1 MKWKPEALLVN
12 RWKDILRGSRF
23 YLSSVTLFHTFVPLS
38 SSSSFFVPTA
48 SHPRS
53 QAFLSSSLSVTD
65 DQLYYSFA
73 FLPYALLS
81 QLVQFA
87 SPSFSLSLSLFLS
100 YLLFCTS
107 LPFSIRPSSD
117 NEKPSLRSKRETIG
131 NATTIIA
138 RDFAFIAIKSRSER
152 GWILISSLCSGTLFF
167 YLCGSIEKI
176 ALAFPSSVTLLTL
189 DITNLGFSH
198 DQTRGSSCPAFS
210 NSFSKYRSSSSTS
223 IKISN
228 VRDNLFVAIIRWLC

>member
-1 MKWKPEALLVN
+1 METRGPPRERTFFAVRVFTCVPLLFLIPLSPFLHP
-12 RWKDILRGSRF
+12 RLSLSPRLRILVHKLSFRRLFRLRATNSTILSRF
-23 YLSSVTLFHTFVPLS
+23 FPTLCCLNWCN
-38 SSSSFFVPTA
+38 
-48 SHPRS
+48 
-53 QAFLSSSLSVTD
+53 
-65 DQLYYSFA
+65 
-73 FLPYALLS
+73 LL
-81 QLVQFA
+81 L
-87 SPSFSLSLSLFLS
+87 LRSLSLFLS
-100 YLLFCTS
+100 FLLFCTS

-131 NATTIIA
+131 NTTTIIA

-176 ALAFPSSVTLLTL
+176 ALALPSSVALLTL

-228 VRDNLFVAIIRWLC
+228 VRDNLFVAIIWWLW

>member
-1 MKWKPEALLVN
+1 MET
-12 RWKDILRGSRF
+12 RGLPRQPVKGHSSR
-23 YLSSVTLFHTFVPLS
+23 
-38 SSSSFFVPTA
+38 
-48 SHPRS
+48 
-53 QAFLSSSLSVTD
+53 
-65 DQLYYSFA
+65 FA
-73 FLPYALLS
+73 FLPVFRYSFWYLCPPFFILVFLCPHGSASSFTSLPFVVSFGYGRPTLLFFRVS
-81 QLVQFA
+81 SLRFA
-87 SPSFSLSLSLFLS
+87 VSTGAICFSFVPSLSLFLS
-100 YLLFCTS
+100 FLLFCTS

-152 GWILISSLCSGTLFF
+152 GWILISSLCSDTLFF

-176 ALAFPSSVTLLTL
+176 ALAFPSSVALLTL

-198 DQTRGSSCPAFS
+198 DQTHGSSCPAFS

-223 IKISN
+223 IKMSD
-228 VRDNLFVAIIRWLC
+228 VRDNLFVAIIRWLW